1 MGDSMTTQKAAAARF
16 AADRSAAERERLTE
30 LTCRVTEAQMT
41 GIAQRLGKHLGAAL
55 NQVQGMP
62 LWEQQL
68 TWDRLAT
75 FAPVINHYM
84 PPALKRGAELA
95 VFHQN
100 HATALPFLRA
110 AAVLCDGWVAAIAH
124 LLIAACCKELGER
137 AGMDAACDAFERSR
151 STLELRSMAWR
162 IPSLDPTGY
171 DPARGPEWFPDEAA
185 ALRYVRNAERRA
197 AVPESS

>member
-1 MGDSMTTQKAAAARF
+1 MEKSMTTQKAAADLTAV
-16 AADRSAAERERLTE
+16 EQERLTE
-30 LTCRVTEAQMT
+30 LTCAVTEARMV
-41 GIAQRLGKHLGAAL
+41 GIVQRLGKNLGAAL
-55 NQVQGMP
+55 KQVPGMP

-75 FAPVINHYM
+75 FTPIINHYM
-84 PPALKRGAELA
+84 PPVLKRGAELA

-110 AAVLCDGWVAAIAH
+110 AAVLCDGWAVTIAH
-124 LLIAACCKELGER
+124 LLIAACCKELGDR
-137 AGMDAACDAFERSR
+137 AGMEAACDAFERSR
-151 STLELRSMAWR
+151 AALASLDLRSMPWR

-171 DPARGPEWFPDEAA
+171 TPVRGPEWFSDEAA

-197 AVPESS
+197 GAS